1 MLCLVGLVNIWF
13 YWEGFFLIICYLL
26 RSYWSLILMM
36 MILSRCSV
44 LPGSALS
51 DPLSSAWSMVR
62 CPAFGSPSTFGW
74 SIGASLSGLSWPM
87 MMVSGRHV
95 WAADLVMMVSER
107 HVWAADL
114 VMGCGVPEAWWGWL
128 WWCGVRAGKTPSLT
142 LPVFRVAS
150 WDVCWWIGGCGRSL
164 LIPLVV
170 P

>member
-26 RSYWSLILMM
+26 RLYWSLILMM
-36 MILSRCSV
+36 MMLSRYSV

-51 DPLSSAWSMVR
+51 DPLCSAWSMVW

-74 SIGASLSGLSWPM
+74 SIGASLSGHSWPM

-95 WAADLVMMVSER
+95 WAADLMMS
-107 HVWAADL
+107 W
-114 VMGCGVPEAWWGWL
+114 GVPEAWWGWL
-128 WWCGVRAGKTPSLT
+128 WWCGVRAGKTPSLS
-142 LPVFRVAS
+142 LLVFRVAS
-150 WDVCWWIGGCGRSL
+150 WDVCRWVGWCGRSL

>member
-26 RSYWSLILMM
+26 RSCCSLILMM
-36 MILSRCSV
+36 ILSCCSE
-44 LPGSALS
+44 LPGSVSS

-62 CPAFGSPSTFGW
+62 CPAFGSPSMFRW
-74 SIGASLSGLSWPM
+74 SIGASLSGLSWPV

-95 WAADLVMMVSER
+95 WAADLVMG
-107 HVWAADL
+107 W
-114 VMGCGVPEAWWGWL
+114 GVPEAWWGWL

-150 WDVCWWIGGCGRSL
+150 WDVCWWIGWCGRSL